1 MKKIIPKL
9 NERDKLFR
17 RLAVEL
23 CNHNRYVSR
32 VGWMNVKAVPLINNV
47 TFDGV
52 PINHY
57 IVPQVKDADVVAAF
71 DAIIEY
77 VDDPYTRVD
86 VAANAECYIDSS
98 AWVFATNGRTCPE
111 MVMRLLFVMSTVEG
125 WALTYDAKGA
135 MLRRDGVS
143 VGFRDGVV
151 FSPTKRINGT
161 KIAVVD
167 PQAYYTQPRK
177 EAVRSRA
184 FVSLYREA
192 YRLGTGLTNVLI
204 AIATLD
210 PGYNW
215 SALAGSAELAR
226 MPSEAAMGAIE
237 VEVYGAPD
245 PARYL
250 LRKLV
255 PQYMRLQD
263 YRKYIGSPYANP
275 RKWSIEARSRLFN
288 RVAHFFQNVI
298 TGE

>member
-1 MKKIIPKL
+1 MRTIIPQL
-9 NERDKLFR
+9 DEPDKLFR
-17 RLAVEL
+17 RLAAEL
-23 CNHNRYVSR
+23 CNHRRYVSR
-32 VGWMNVKAVPLINNV
+32 AGSMKIKGVPLVNTM
-47 TFDGV
+47 TFEGV
-52 PINHY
+52 PINNY
-57 IVPQVKDADVVAAF
+57 VVPKVDRADVVAAF

-77 VDDPYTRVD
+77 VTDPDARADIT
-86 VAANAECYIDSS
+86 ANAEYFIDKK
-98 AWVFATNGRTCPE
+98 AWAFATRGRTCPE
-111 MVMRLLFVMSTVEG
+111 MVLRLLYVLSNVKG

-151 FSPTKRINGT
+151 FSPTDRVNGT
-161 KIAVVD
+161 PIPAID
-167 PQAYYTQPRK
+167 PQAYYTQSRN
-177 EAVRSRA
+177 EYVRSKA

-192 YRLGTGLTNVLI
+192 YRLGTGLTHILV
-204 AIATLD
+204 AVASLD
-210 PGYNW
+210 PGYKW
-215 SALAGSAELAR
+215 SALASSADLAR
-226 MPSEAAMGAIE
+226 SPSDTAMGVIEIE
-237 VEVYGAPD
+237 VFSAPD